1 MNVGLLGGC
10 FNPVHVGHLRLAIE
24 AAEALGLDRVE
35 LVPAARPPHKPGE
48 GMLPFELRAAL
59 CEAAVDGVAA
69 LGVNRIE
76 AALPGPSYT
85 VETLRTLRER
95 RPGDRFTFLL
105 GAGDLRAMPGWH
117 QGLEIPALADL
128 GVAGRGPDG
137 LERVRAMVE
146 CAWPGVRPEG
156 DAAWSLPGGGRV
168 SWCGVRRLDVSSSD
182 VRERWLAGRSVR
194 ALVPECVERMLAAE
208 AAAVRSAWEE

>member
-1 MNVGLLGGC
+1 M
-10 FNPVHVGHLRLAIE
+10 
-24 AAEALGLDRVE
+24 
-35 LVPAARPPHKPGE
+35 
-48 GMLPFELRAAL
+48 
-59 CEAAVDGVAA
+59 DGVAA
-69 LGVNRIE
+69 LGVNRLE

-85 VETLRTLRER
+85 IETLRALRGA

-117 QGLEIPALADL
+117 RGLEIPALADL

-146 CAWPGVRPEG
+146 CTWPGARPEG
-156 DAAWSLPGGGRV
+156 GAAWSLPGGGRV
-168 SWCGVRRLDVSSSD
+168 SWCGVRRMDVSSSD
-182 VRERWLAGRSVR
+182 IRGRWLAGRSLR
-194 ALVPECVERMLAAE
+194 ALVPECVERMLVDE